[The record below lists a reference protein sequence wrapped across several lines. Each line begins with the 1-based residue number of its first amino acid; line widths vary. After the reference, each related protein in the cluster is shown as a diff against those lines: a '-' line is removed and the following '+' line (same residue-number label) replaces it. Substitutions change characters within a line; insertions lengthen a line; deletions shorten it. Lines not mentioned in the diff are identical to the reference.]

1 MQMSFEKRGFQLYI
15 EGVRLNRL
23 LRILRLFVDIPEV
36 IPDLQFCR
44 SGLENLRQAIDRE
57 RIFFLLSMDEGHTE
71 LCIPVC
77 WIVRN
82 QLLQFFLRRWIVLGL
97 YVEAHELMPDVTIS
111 RIHILQ
117 IFLEYFGSLFLV
129 IPRLVH

>member
-15 EGVRLNRL
+15 EGVRVNRL

-77 WIVRN
+77 WIV
-82 QLLQFFLRRWIVLGL
+82 LGL